1 MPTSTRQCFMAAVAW
16 LMSSEPPMAVAP
28 CLLLLAGTLWPFL
41 AEVAPGIAKGD
52 TAKSK
57 SGSGKIKA
65 LLFACVVVVIAAR
78 LVDGRL
84 PGM

>member
-1 MPTSTRQCFMAAVAW
+1 MVAVAW
-16 LMSSEPPMAVAP
+16 LMSSEPAMAVAP
-28 CLLLLAGTLWPFL
+28 CLMLLAGTLWLFM

-57 SGSGKIKA
+57 SGPGKIKA

-84 PGM
+84 PGL